1 MLLSTICCQR
11 NWVSRQAG
19 PILPQSL
26 PPGRQPGHTTAPV
39 AAPAS
44 ATSTTSEREFL
55 RLPKSGQCP
64 ITGLTRTKLYDLISP
79 SEDNGF
85 KPPVKSVSLRKPG
98 QIKGT
103 RLIVLQSL
111 LDYLRGE
118 VEACQQSIG
127 RGGGE

>member
-1 MLLSTICCQR
+1 MTLTSKNT
-11 NWVSRQAG
+11 G
-19 PILPQSL
+19 GQS
-26 PPGRQPGHTTAPV
+26 GNTTTAPV

-64 ITGLTRTKLYDLISP
+64 ITGLTRSKLYDLISP

-111 LDYLRGE
+111 LDYLRRE
-118 VEACQQSIG
+118 VEVFQRSIAKG
-127 RGGGE
+127 AGK

>member
-1 MLLSTICCQR
+1 MATMSDLS
-11 NWVSRQAG
+11 
-19 PILPQSL
+19 
-26 PPGRQPGHTTAPV
+26 GRHPGHTTAPV

-44 ATSTTSEREFL
+44 VASTTSEREFL

-79 SEDNGF
+79 SEANGF

-103 RLIVLQSL
+103 RLIVRQSL
-111 LDYLRGE
+111 LDYLYGE
-118 VEACQQSIG
+118 VEKFQKSQ
-127 RGGGE
+127 

>member
-1 MLLSTICCQR
+1 MSANSNDTGGQT
-11 NWVSRQAG
+11 
-19 PILPQSL
+19 
-26 PPGRQPGHTTAPV
+26 GHTTAPV

-44 ATSTTSEREFL
+44 AASTPSEREFI

-64 ITGLTRTKLYDLISP
+64 ITGLTRSKLYDLISP
-79 SEDNGF
+79 NEDNGF

-111 LDYLRGE
+111 LDYLYRE
-118 VEACQQSIG
+118 VDKFQHALAKE
-127 RGGGE
+127 GGE

>member
-1 MLLSTICCQR
+1 MSANSNDT
-11 NWVSRQAG
+11 G
-19 PILPQSL
+19 GQS
-26 PPGRQPGHTTAPV
+26 GNTTSPV

-64 ITGLTRTKLYDLISP
+64 ITGLTRSKLYDLISP
-79 SEDNGF
+79 NEDNGF

-111 LDYLRGE
+111 LDYLYRE
-118 VEACQQSIG
+118 VDKFQHALAKE
-127 RGGGE
+127 GGE

>member
-1 MLLSTICCQR
+1 MSFP
-11 NWVSRQAG
+11 G
-19 PILPQSL
+19 GQS
-26 PPGRQPGHTTAPV
+26 GHTTAPV

-44 ATSTTSEREFL
+44 ATSTPSQPEFI
-55 RLPKSGQCP
+55 RLPKSGTCP
-64 ITGLTRTKLYDLISP
+64 ITGLTRSKLYDLISP

-98 QIKGT
+98 QTKGT

-118 VEACQQSIG
+118 VEAFQQSIG
-127 RGGGE
+127 REGGE

>member
-1 MLLSTICCQR
+1 MST
-11 NWVSRQAG
+11 SKDTG
-19 PILPQSL
+19 GQS
-26 PPGRQPGHTTAPV
+26 GHTTAPV

-118 VEACQQSIG
+118 VEAFQKSIG
-127 RGGGE
+127 KEGGE

>member
-1 MLLSTICCQR
+1 MTFTSNDTGGQT
-11 NWVSRQAG
+11 
-19 PILPQSL
+19 
-26 PPGRQPGHTTAPV
+26 GHTTVPV

-44 ATSTTSEREFL
+44 AASTTSEREFL

-64 ITGLTRTKLYDLISP
+64 ITGLTRSKLYDLISP
-79 SEDNGF
+79 NEDNGF

-111 LDYLRGE
+111 LDYLYGE
-118 VEACQQSIG
+118 VEKFQSSQ
-127 RGGGE
+127 